1 MRIFHLLNIA
11 LLFLGASRLLNA
23 SNPSLVIDDSF
34 RGLPYGAS
42 LADAAAKKWE
52 LTPVN
57 DANGDNPKFQ
67 VYVRTDEQ
75 KSLGDMTLQ
84 EITYYFLNGKF
95 YGVLILTADGNQ
107 TQILKH
113 ALISSRGNPYSA
125 SSPAGALVWI
135 GTSSTAILK
144 RNQETGE
151 GTMMI
156 VGNGLQESYESYVK
170 SAGDKVGKDL

>member
-1 MRIFHLLNIA
+1 MRKLYILI
-11 LLFLGASRLLNA
+11 LGALFFYSSVCIYGA
-23 SNPSLVIDDSF
+23 NPSLMLDDSF

-67 VYVRTDEQ
+67 AYVRTDEQ
-75 KSLGDMTLQ
+75 KSLGDITLQ

-107 TQILKH
+107 TEILKH
-113 ALISSRGNPYSA
+113 ALFSSRGNPYSA
-125 SSPAGALVWI
+125 SSPVGALVWI
-135 GTSSTAILK
+135 GKSSTAILK

-170 SAGDKVGKDL
+170 NAGDKVGKDL